1 VIERCLLDTDI
12 LIEYLRGSQQAADF
26 VESLTGDLL
35 LSIITVAELYSGV
48 RDELEEKS
56 IEQFLL
62 AFEVIAIDQTI
73 ARRAGLLR
81 RDFRQSHG
89 TGLAD
94 ALIAASAEKAQA
106 TLVTFNDRHFQTP
119 SLSDA
124 GPRPRT
130 VR

>member
-1 VIERCLLDTDI
+1 MIERCLLDTDI
-12 LIEYLRGSQQAADF
+12 LIEYLRGGQQAADF
-26 VESLTGDLL
+26 IESLTGDLL

-48 RDELEEKS
+48 RDEPEEKS

-62 AFEVIAIDQTI
+62 AFEVITIDETI

-94 ALIAASAEKAQA
+94 ALIASSAEKAQA
-106 TLVTFNDRHFQTP
+106 TLVTFNKRHFPMLDHVQIP
-119 SLSDA
+119 YS
-124 GPRPRT
+124 RT
-130 VR
+130 